1 MPSTSVMNDC
11 MNPLKPPSLI
21 TKERMNDASIF
32 QLNVNETSFSYLANA
47 RAFSDEEKV
56 EMAQVAFNS
65 RTG

>member
-1 MPSTSVMNDC
+1 

-32 QLNVNETSFSYLANA
+32 QLNVNETLFSYLANA

-65 RTG
+65 